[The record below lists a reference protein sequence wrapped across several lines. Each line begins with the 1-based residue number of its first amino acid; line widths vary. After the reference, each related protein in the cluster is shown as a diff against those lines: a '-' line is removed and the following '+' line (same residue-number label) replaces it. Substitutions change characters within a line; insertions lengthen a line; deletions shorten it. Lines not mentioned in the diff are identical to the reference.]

1 MTDIGETPL
10 GFLKHSQEFFA
21 AADLVL
27 SKTEE
32 VSLPAYF
39 LLGRSIEL
47 SLKAFLLHCGKPIT
61 ELRKPNKFGHNLEAL
76 LDASVEHGIE
86 EHISI
91 APVEIGVIR
100 LLSYDYADKRF
111 EYRIT
116 GGTYHL
122 PLIDVTWHICRTLA
136 FDLES
141 VLGS

>member
-1 MTDIGETPL
+1 MTNIGETPR
-10 GFLKHSQEFFA
+10 GFLKHSQELFA

-47 SLKAFLLHCGKPIT
+47 SFKAFLLHCGKPIT
-61 ELRKPNKFGHNLEAL
+61 ELRKTKKYGHNLEAL
-76 LDASVEHGIE
+76 LEASIEHSIE

-91 APVEIGVIR
+91 TPVESGVIR

-122 PLIDVTWHICRTLA
+122 PLIDVT
-136 FDLES
+136 
-141 VLGS
+141 